1 MTSVVSTPARAV
13 RSRPGPGWLD
23 WIETRTWVL
32 SLLLAAATLALY
44 YPVHHHPFVNYDDSV
59 YVTANP
65 HVQSGLDW
73 DTVKWAFTTYDA
85 GNWHPLTWLSH
96 TLDCQLFELH
106 PAGHH
111 DVNLLLHGL
120 NVLLLFWVL
129 QKATGFAGRSFMVA
143 ALFALHPINVQTVAW
158 VAERKNLLSMLF
170 FLLALGAYQW
180 YARQPGVGRY
190 ALVALLFA
198 LGLMAKPQVI
208 TLPCVLL
215 LWDYWPLRRMS
226 LPALAGPSGEGP
238 PMVPAKSF
246 YSLLEEKFPLL
257 AIAGVNAF
265 ITMQAQRAGGA
276 RNYLPRFIRL
286 RNAIICYARYV
297 GKAVWPSHLALFY
310 PHPGYSL
317 KVSHVVAALIF
328 LLAVTAL
335 VIHQRRYRYLAVGWF
350 WFLGILVPM
359 IGLIQVGVQAMADR
373 YAYLPF
379 IGLFIMICWGVADWS
394 EQRHISPVWLATVSI
409 AVLVALTVTAR
420 VQLGHWTD
428 NVTLWSH
435 TAQVTGPNFIAEN
448 SLGIALAR
456 AGRPEEGI
464 THVRAALAIKP
475 DDAAS
480 NLNLAEYDRRH
491 GNLIACIE
499 RCKRVPAMTQLT
511 LEKASAYAKMAL
523 AYHELG
529 DTAHERECLEE
540 VQKIQ
545 RGQ

>member
-1 MTSVVSTPARAV
+1 MTSVVSAPEMAA
-13 RSRPGPGWLD
+13 RPGLAWLD

-32 SLLLAAATLALY
+32 GLLLAVATLALY
-44 YPVHHHPFVNYDDSV
+44 YPVHHHPFVNYDDSI
-59 YVTANP
+59 YVTENP

-96 TLDCQLFELH
+96 TLDCQLFELN

-111 DVNLLLHGL
+111 DVNLLLHVL

-129 QKATGFAGRSFMVA
+129 QQATGFAGRSFMVA
-143 ALFALHPINVQTVAW
+143 AVFALHPINVQTVAW

-170 FLLALGAYQW
+170 FLLALGAYRW
-180 YARQPGVGRY
+180 YARKPRVGSY
-190 ALVALLFA
+190 AVVALLFA

-226 LPALAGPSGEGP
+226 LPALERSSGDVP
-238 PMVPAKSF
+238 PMIPARSF
-246 YSLLEEKFPLL
+246 YSLVEEKVPLL
-257 AIAGVNAF
+257 AIAGVNAL
-265 ITMQAQRAGGA
+265 ITMQAQRTGGA
-276 RNYLPRFIRL
+276 RNYFPRFIRL
-286 RNAIICYARYV
+286 GNAIICYARYV
-297 GKAVWPSHLALFY
+297 GKAVWPSRLALFY

-317 KVSHVVAALIF
+317 KTSHVLAALVV
-328 LLAVTAL
+328 LLAITAL
-335 VIHQRRYRYLAVGWF
+335 AVIQWRRRYLAVGWL
-350 WFLGILVPM
+350 WFLGTLVPM

-394 EQRHISPVWLATVSI
+394 EQRHISPAWLATVSI

-435 TAQVTGPNFIAEN
+435 TVQVTGPNFIAQN

-491 GNLIACIE
+491 GNLLACIE
-499 RCKRVPAMTQLT
+499 RCKKVPAMTQLA
-511 LEKASAYAKMAL
+511 LEKAAAYSKMAL
-523 AYHELG
+523 AYHVLG
-529 DTAHERECLEE
+529 DTAHERECLQE
-540 VQKIQ
+540 VEKIQ